1 MSAYI
6 IAHMRISNPVQYEQY
21 KKLAKVASEKYG
33 GEYLA
38 RGGELEVL
46 EGDWQPPRV
55 VIIKYP
61 NMARARA
68 FYDSPEYVEARKAR
82 EGAAVMSMVLVEG
95 M

>member
-6 IAHMRISNPVQYEQY
+6 IAHMQVSNPQQYEQY
-21 KKLAKVASEKYG
+21 KTLAKVASEKYG

-46 EGDWQPPRV
+46 EGDWHPPRV
-55 VIIKYP
+55 VIVKYP
-61 NMARARA
+61 SMAKARA
-68 FYDSPEYVEARKAR
+68 FYDSPEYREARNAR

-95 M
+95 L